1 MFCLSISITSTLFK
15 VASIMSLDLCSSL
28 LMNLFTLLL
37 IIPVQSI
44 FSCKK
49 MISLK
54 MQVGFGYSANY
65 WSRFIQER
73 DVISNSA
80 NVEIITKES
89 LYSLVTVRTDRKY

>member
-1 MFCLSISITSTLFK
+1 
-15 VASIMSLDLCSSL
+15 
-28 LMNLFTLLL
+28 
-37 IIPVQSI
+37 
-44 FSCKK
+44 
-49 MISLK
+49 